1 MLATGSCCLKAIR
14 WFGQHGRVIIR
25 PGVGMQIEVPVV
37 PEITGQAREE
47 WVFIEAGTPKRH
59 PQLPPNRRLE
69 QHEADRP

>member
-37 PEITGQAREE
+37 PQITGQAREE
-47 WVFIEAGTPKRH
+47 WVFIEAGTPKRVTLNYTQS
-59 PQLPPNRRLE
+59 PAGAARG
-69 QHEADRP
+69 